1 MITKTLDL
9 INLQRHNDNY
19 ADIQTDLTDHEGRIT
34 GAQSDITIHKAS
46 TTAHPAAHVTYSGA
60 VAGAANIQEAI
71 DFVDERLDTIIV
83 GGSEDKDPELTDIK
97 TPDPSYTPGRTI
109 AAAGDVVRDMQKQFG
124 EQLGDVAY
132 GGQASLYGVE
142 PTGAD
147 QTTELNTYFEAL
159 EDKGIRYAM
168 FDKPGTF
175 VPDSALSGT
184 SKVLKIG
191 NAEISR
197 KNPVNWFTHISKTF
211 RGFSGKINSS
221 AVRGLTEAVDTGGF
235 RRVAEAISQNQP
247 VKVCIFGDSIS
258 TAGWDTANLKL
269 RSVKGS
275 SNPLGYING
284 PDASAESAAYPI
296 KLMEMLVN
304 SFPDTTFKY
313 SNFSI
318 GGEVINNWGVSRT
331 IQIDNVWITKTWID
345 MCKDAAP
352 DLLVIAFGMNHASND
367 SARIFS
373 YYLKTLLDYVKAN
386 FTVIPDIVVITSP
399 RCAYLPGE
407 TTWGTYTTHSSIHA
421 AANAARAIGQEYG
434 AYVCDVARIT
444 DIKRIG
450 LDLTRPMLKKISVS
464 DFNKILNG
472 VTDNGD
478 GTYSFINGASLSLA
492 GNLQKDFQLKLKL
505 NFHVLGSSTGH
516 SLTVKFNKT
525 NPGFYDNAV
534 IFSPKSPSNLAK
546 IDSAMRIAD
555 NAHYTIFITGSY
567 ADTVAYEGVDVVLTI
582 TKQGPIV
589 EIKLGDNETRIIKDY
604 ADCWDVPGTLD
615 MLYTTGTAGE
625 SLLVKSIEVWGAEYP
640 EYLPVLL
647 DREMFGAYA
656 AGDYSVKQPY
666 GGNGVNHPSSIGIE
680 EGYVPALV
688 ELVED
693 IKHVVSIRN
702 RNTDWSLFPVTETR
716 DSIASGVTGISVIAL
731 GSITDYPKLTA
742 RVVSSGGTV
751 YKLNRVYNASPYDHG
766 VLLGTNEFGIYNDSG
781 TVRLVI
787 KSAATTGWVVTTH
800 RRA

>member
-1 MITKTLDL
+1 M
-9 INLQRHNDNY
+9 
-19 ADIQTDLTDHEGRIT
+19 
-34 GAQSDITIHKAS
+34 AQVEMF
-46 TTAHPAAHVTYSGA
+46 PA
-60 VAGAANIQEAI
+60 VANSPATELTAA
-71 DFVDERLDTIIV
+71 
-83 GGSEDKDPELTDIK
+83 LTDIATTVSVLDASK
-97 TPDPSYTPGRTI
+97 LPDAPNIATIGVDESAETIKYTGKSGNDLTGVTRGFSGTT
-109 AAAGDVVRDMQKQFG
+109 AKAWATGVGVARYFTAYDADALRENVADVTA
-124 EQLGDVAY
+124 QLADVAY

-147 QTTELNTYFEAL
+147 QTAELNAYFEELA
-159 EDKGIRYAM
+159 DKGVRYAM

-175 VPDSALSGT
+175 VPESALSGT

-191 NAEISR
+191 NAEISK

-211 RGFSGKINSS
+211 RGFSGKINASS
-221 AVRGLTEAVDTGGF
+221 MRGLTEANDMGSF
-235 RRVAEAISQNQP
+235 RRVAEALSQNQP
-247 VKVCIFGDSIS
+247 VKVCFFGDSIS

-269 RSVKGS
+269 RSVKS
-275 SNPLGYING
+275 STNPLGYING
-284 PDASAESAAYPI
+284 PDASVESAAYPI
-296 KLMEMLVN
+296 KLMDMLVN

-318 GGEVINNWGVSRT
+318 GGETINNWGASRT
-331 IQIDNVWITKTWID
+331 ILVDGVWTTKTWID
-345 MCKDAAP
+345 MCKDTAP
-352 DLLVIAFGMNHASND
+352 DLLVISFGMNHVNND
-367 SARIFS
+367 QARVFS

-386 FTVIPDIVVITSP
+386 FAVIPDIVVLTSP

-407 TTWGTYTTHSSIHA
+407 TTWGTYTSHASIHA
-421 AANAARAIGQEYG
+421 AANAARAISQEYG

-444 DIKRIG
+444 DIKRMG
-450 LDLTRPMLKKISVS
+450 VDLTRPMLKKMSVT
-464 DFNKILNG
+464 DFNKILTG

-505 NFHVLGSSTGH
+505 NFNVLGASTGH
-516 SLTVKFNKT
+516 SLTLKFNKT

-534 IFSPKSPSNLAK
+534 IFYPKFTSNLAK

-555 NAHYTIFITGSY
+555 NAHYTTFITGSY
-567 ADTVAYEGVDVVLTI
+567 ADTVAYESVDVVLTI

-680 EGYVPALV
+680 EGYVPALA

-693 IKHVVSIRN
+693 IKHVASIRN
-702 RNTDWSLFPVTETR
+702 RNTDWSLFPVTETK
-716 DSIASGVTGISVIAL
+716 DSVDSGKAGYSRIAL
-731 GSITDYPKLTA
+731 GSITDYPILTA
-742 RVVSSGGTV
+742 RLVSSGGTV
-751 YKLNRVYNASPYDHG
+751 YKLQKAYNASVYDHFS
-766 VLLGTNEFGIYNDSG
+766 LLGTNEFGIYNSG
-781 TVRLVI
+781 GVTTIIINAV
-787 KSAATTGWVVTTH
+787 AATGWVVTTH